1 MENQITRPRCR
12 RTITDNPVIDAAAKG
27 EGQYTTAQFII
38 CVCGERISF
47 WAITAQLRE
56 QTRPV
61 ERIHKWFRG
70 RS

>member
-1 MENQITRPRCR
+1 MIT
-12 RTITDNPVIDAAAKG
+12 NHPVIDAAAKG
-27 EGQYTTAQFII
+27 AGQYTTAQFVI

-61 ERIHKWFRG
+61 VNTHKWYRG
-70 RS
+70 GS

>member
-1 MENQITRPRCR
+1 MENQITCPQCG
-12 RTITDNPVIDAAAKG
+12 RTITNDPVIDGAANG
-27 EGQYTTAQFII
+27 EDQYTTAQFII
-38 CVCGERISF
+38 CRCGERISF

-56 QTRPV
+56 QKRPV